1 MTTTIALFVTA
12 AAFVLVCG
20 ANDGASLLAMAVR
33 HGSGSAVPVLLML
46 TTAVAAG
53 PALFGVRVARTFTD
67 GLIPGDSGHPA
78 LFFLCGAAAA
88 LVLVLLLTWRGIPT
102 SITLAVLGG
111 LAGAGSGL
119 GERPQWER
127 LGLVLGIA
135 AAAPLAG
142 AAAGFALGRGARRM
156 PTAAGMP
163 RLVRGAHLVAFG
175 CQCLAYAAN
184 DGQKMFAVAAVASA
198 GRVGGSLDT
207 PPALAPAVVVA
218 LVFAAGTVLSLRR
231 VSGGASIRL
240 LAARPWQIA
249 SAEMASSTAVLTSAA
264 LGAPVSMT
272 QTVIGGLVGAGASE
286 GGRRVRWQF
295 AVPLVT
301 AWGVTLP
308 AAYAAGLLAGLL
320 ARGVTA

>member
-1 MTTTIALFVTA
+1 MTTTVALFITA
-12 AAFVLVCG
+12 VAFVLVCG

-33 HGSGSAVPVLLML
+33 HSSGSAVPVLLML
-46 TTAVAAG
+46 TAAVAVG
-53 PALFGVRVARTFTD
+53 PALFGVRVARTFTE
-67 GLIPGDSGHPA
+67 GLIPGDARHPA
-78 LFFLCGAAAA
+78 LIFLCGAAAS

-119 GERPQWER
+119 GERPHWAR

-135 AAAPLAG
+135 AAAPLIG

-156 PTAAGMP
+156 PTTPGMP
-163 RLVRGAHLVAFG
+163 RLVHGAHIAAFG

-198 GRVGGSLDT
+198 GHVDGSLDT
-207 PPALAPAVVVA
+207 PPGLAPAVAVA
-218 LVFAAGTVLSLRR
+218 LVFAVGAVLSLRR
-231 VSGGASIRL
+231 VSGGASVRL
-240 LAARPWQIA
+240 LAARPWQVA
-249 SAEMASSTAVLTSAA
+249 SAEMASSATVLSSAA

-272 QTVIGGLVGAGASE
+272 QTVIGALVGAGASE

>member
-1 MTTTIALFVTA
+1 MTTTIALVITA
-12 AAFVLVCG
+12 LAFVLVCG

-46 TTAVAAG
+46 TAAVALG

-67 GLIPGDSGHPA
+67 GLVPADAGRPA
-78 LFFLCGAAAA
+78 LVFLAGATAAVG
-88 LVLVLLLTWRGIPT
+88 LVVLLTWRGIPT
-102 SITLAVLGG
+102 SITLAVLGA

-119 GERPQWER
+119 GERPQWAR

-156 PTAAGMP
+156 PATPGMP

-198 GRVGGSLDT
+198 GHVAGSLDA
-207 PPALAPAVVVA
+207 PPGLLPALAVA
-218 LVFAAGTVLSLRR
+218 LVFAVGAVLSLRR
-231 VSGGASIRL
+231 VSGGASVRL
-240 LAARPWQIA
+240 LAARPWQVA
-249 SAEMASSTAVLTSAA
+249 SAEMASSATVLSSAA

-320 ARGVTA
+320 VRGVTA

>member
-1 MTTTIALFVTA
+1 MTTTIALFATA
-12 AAFVLVCG
+12 VAFVLICG

-33 HGSGSAVPVLLML
+33 HSTGSAVPVLLVL
-46 TTAVAAG
+46 TAAVAAG

-67 GLIPGDSGHPA
+67 GLIPEDAAHPA
-78 LFFLCGAAAA
+78 LIFLCGATAA
-88 LVLVLLLTWRGIPT
+88 LLLVLLLTWWGIPT

-119 GERPQWER
+119 GERPQWAR

-135 AAAPLAG
+135 AAAPLVG

-163 RLVRGAHLVAFG
+163 RMVRGAHLAAFG

-184 DGQKMFAVAAVASA
+184 DGQKMFAVAAVATT
-198 GRVGGSLDT
+198 GHVGGSLDA
-207 PPALAPAVVVA
+207 PPGVAPTAVVA

-231 VSGGASIRL
+231 VSGGASVRL
-240 LAARPWQIA
+240 LAARPWQVA
-249 SAEMASSTAVLTSAA
+249 SAEMASSATVLSSAA

-272 QTVIGGLVGAGASE
+272 QTVIGALVGAGASE